1 MKREYRS
8 LSALREGSPF
18 ATPPR
23 VLVIADDHDAAD
35 AVALAEE
42 LDAVGA
48 DTEVRFGEH
57 SRYGRHGHPDA
68 VIVADLSGYRVQRH
82 HPILNRVRGIGM

>member
-42 LDAVGA
+42 LDAIGA
-48 DTEVRFGEH
+48 DTEVRFGERP
-57 SRYGRHGHPDA
+57 SYEYLHPDA

-82 HPILNRVRGIGM
+82 HPILNGVRGIGM

>member
-23 VLVIADDHDAAD
+23 VLVIADDHEAAD

-42 LDAVGA
+42 LDAIGA

-57 SRYGRHGHPDA
+57 PSYSHLHPDA
-68 VIVADLSGYRVQRH
+68 VVVADMSGYHVRRH
-82 HPILNRVRGIGM
+82 HPILNKIRGITM